1 MRLSRRPL
9 FFLAVAIV
17 SIALIPMNVP
27 EYRLV
32 NYVMIGMSGF
42 WAVILGLEDLF
53 GPGRRPPR
61 GGAHVDEL
69 PQSAVRRAS
78 GRSTR

>member
-9 FFLAVAIV
+9 FFLAVAI
-17 SIALIPMNVP
+17 IAVVLIPMNLP
-27 EYRLV
+27 EFRLV
-32 NYVMIGMSGF
+32 NYVMIGLAGF

-53 GPGRRPPR
+53 GPGRRPRR
-61 GGAHVDEL
+61 GGPHVEGASRD
-69 PQSAVRRAS
+69 AVRRAS